1 MERVLGELFPSSKNT
16 LILPKTMFR
25 QRLLAL
31 VASYEDLNDHESLC
45 DDPGFM
51 TVVGTER
58 IAGSSNLC
66 RFENAFDR
74 VGIDTLN
81 QTLLKAFANVA
92 QQLKLLPNYR
102 KNVKRHSC

>member
-1 MERVLGELFPSSKNT
+1 
-16 LILPKTMFR
+16 MFR